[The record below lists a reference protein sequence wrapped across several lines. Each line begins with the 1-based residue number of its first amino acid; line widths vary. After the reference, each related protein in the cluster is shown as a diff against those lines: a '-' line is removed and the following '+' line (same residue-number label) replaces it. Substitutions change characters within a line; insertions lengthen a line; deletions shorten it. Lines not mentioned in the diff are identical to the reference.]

1 MFDLVTGKTT
11 HIPSRPGAPIVISTL
26 LQAAIVGAVLL
37 PALFLTGALPEPQMM
52 MAFVAAPPP
61 PPPPPPPPAP
71 AQPKPAETKP
81 SPTRPVLVT
90 QEQAAPLEPP
100 SEIQTEPVGVE
111 EGVPGGVEGGVPGGV
126 VGGVVGGLPEA
137 PPPPPPPSVRR
148 DPVRVGGQIQEP
160 RLLRRVEP
168 IYPPLAVSAHIEGVV
183 ILEAI
188 VDREGQVEQVRVLR
202 SPNPMLDKASIDAVK
217 QWRYAPVLLNGKPER
232 FILTV
237 VLSFGLTTS

>member
-11 HIPSRPGAPIVISTL
+11 HIPSRPAAPIVISTI
-26 LQAAIVGAVLL
+26 LQAAIVSAVLL

-61 PPPPPPPPAP
+61 PPPPPPPA
-71 AQPKPAETKP
+71 APKPTRAKTP
-81 SPTRPVLVT
+81 ASTRPVLVT
-90 QEQAAPLEPP
+90 QEPAAPLEPP
-100 SEIQTEPVGVE
+100 SDIEAEPVQGND

-126 VGGVVGGLPEA
+126 PGGVVGGLPEA
-137 PPPPPPPSVRR
+137 PPPPPPVRR

-160 RLLRRVEP
+160 KLLKRVEP
-168 IYPPLAVSAHIEGVV
+168 VYPPIAVSAHVQGVV

-188 VDREGQVEQVRVLR
+188 VDREGVVEQVKVLR
-202 SPNPMLDKASIDAVK
+202 SASSLLDRAAIDAVR
-217 QWRYAPVLLNGKPER
+217 QWRYSPVILNGQPER

-237 VLSFGLTTS
+237 VLAFSLTTS